1 VAVIRRLWVAVVAGA
16 MLVAGCAVPHPKDSH
31 GVTKVAAS
39 EAEAEAIYDRYRTV
53 RKSALELLDEG
64 PLTQVESGAVL
75 AIDAGALMVARRL
88 LMSEAPDDTQDLRI
102 LDVYAPRLDSY
113 PLWFVAVVED
123 GVRDLIKVQIFQ
135 RESTTTG
142 WQMVAS
148 PEILPTTQL
157 PGFDLDDTDAL
168 KPVDPFRAGGLAM
181 SPQDAI
187 GAYAAALNNRP
198 DAETEVSDDSFITQ
212 MRQVAAEQKQVD
224 GVNFTQQWVPRT
236 VQYAVRSA
244 DGGALVF
251 GTLYR
256 VDRYEIEKG
265 RYINWPEGSEQK
277 AFLSGRLYSIG
288 ELRYYHQIL
297 VYVPP
302 DEGKPVALGQYGG
315 VVDGVGY

>member
-1 VAVIRRLWVAVVAGA
+1 VIRRLWVAVMASA

-31 GVTKVAAS
+31 GVTKVAAT
-39 EAEAEAIYDRYRTV
+39 EAEVEAIYDRYRTV
-53 RKSALELLDEG
+53 RKSALELLDER

-88 LMSEAPDDTQDLRI
+88 LLSDAPDDTQDLRI
-102 LDVYAPRLDSY
+102 LDVYAPRLESY
-113 PLWFVAVVED
+113 PLWFVVVVED

-135 RESTTTG
+135 RESSTTG
-142 WQMVAS
+142 WQLVAS
-148 PEILPTTQL
+148 PETLPSTEL
-157 PGFDLDDTDAL
+157 PVFDLDDTDAL
-168 KPVDPFRAGGLAM
+168 KPVDPLRAGGLSM
-181 SPQDAI
+181 SPQEAVD
-187 GAYAAALNNRP
+187 AYAATLNSRP
-198 DAETEVSDDSFITQ
+198 EAESTVSDDSFITK
-212 MRQVAAEQKQVD
+212 MREVAAEQQQVD
-224 GVNFTQQWVPRT
+224 GVNFTQEWVARP
-236 VQYAVRSA
+236 VQYALQSA
-244 DGGALVF
+244 DGGAIVF

-302 DEGKPVALGQYGG
+302 GEGKPVALGQYGG